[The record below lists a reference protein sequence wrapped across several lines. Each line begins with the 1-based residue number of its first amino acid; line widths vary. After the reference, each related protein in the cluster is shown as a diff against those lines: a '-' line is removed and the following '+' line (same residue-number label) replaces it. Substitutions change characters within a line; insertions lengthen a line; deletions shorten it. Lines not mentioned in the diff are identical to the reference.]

1 MSEPDE
7 FSIIDQ
13 LFKPLA
19 GFSREARGLIDDVA
33 VIRPIPI
40 TTCWSR
46 PTPLWPGCISSS
58 TIRSIWWRAS

>member
-19 GFSREARGLIDDVA
+19 GLSREARGLIDDVA
-33 VIRPIPI
+33 VIGGDPSCDLVVN
-40 TTCWSR
+40 TDA
-46 PTPLWPGCISSS
+46 LVGGVHFSS

>member
-19 GFSREARGLIDDVA
+19 GLSREARGLIDDVA
-33 VIRPIPI
+33 VIAGDPICDLVVNTDRRCPFF
-40 TTCWSR
+40 
-46 PTPLWPGCISSS
+46 
-58 TIRSIWWRAS
+58 RA